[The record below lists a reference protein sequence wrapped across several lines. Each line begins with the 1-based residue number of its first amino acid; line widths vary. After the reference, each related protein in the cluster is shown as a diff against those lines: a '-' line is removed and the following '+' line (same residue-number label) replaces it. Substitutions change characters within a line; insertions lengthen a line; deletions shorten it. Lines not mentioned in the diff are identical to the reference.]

1 MPDNQKKK
9 NSTIQ
14 LGHFEVISDVDATQF
29 EVFLSYTGKQ
39 FDHCGIQ
46 IRATGG
52 IGKEAI
58 HRVIQ
63 ISNSS
68 DSDIGRVGDLEWEI
82 FNIPSVT
89 RLQVTL
95 ARTAIIIQM
104 SGMESKRC
112 APIKTPTIV
121 IADNIEAFFQGMVRL

>member
-68 DSDIGRVGDLEWEI
+68 DSDIGRVEVMGIKALVASISSD
-82 FNIPSVT
+82 PS
-89 RLQVTL
+89 Q
-95 ARTAIIIQM
+95 RTY
-104 SGMESKRC
+104 GEYFT
-112 APIKTPTIV
+112 IKTRNGESLASAFASLSEHYQVSAIV
-121 IADNIEAFFQGMVRL
+121 ETYQCD